1 MINIDHDKF
10 ANQVKNAT
18 LENLQENFYWPAM
31 TFSLLTFDRATG
43 QFGGVSATGNL
54 CVGGWVLRADALAGL
69 SASQGAEPSVLWGED
84 VLTRMKGGS
93 TASTAVSEV
102 TAPDPRRDWRQ
113 LAALDADG
121 GGGAFS
127 GRHNGSLARHIV
139 EPDLVVA
146 GNILANEDVLPRM
159 LQGFRRSSGDL
170 GDRLIA
176 SLRSGAEAGG
186 DSRGLMSAA
195 LLVVS
200 ADKPPLTLRVD
211 YDDSPIDRLS
221 CLLARTRETAYSQWL
236 DELPTVSDPH
246 GLGAEKRSA

>member
-1 MINIDHDKF
+1 
-10 ANQVKNAT
+10 
-18 LENLQENFYWPAM
+18 M
-31 TFSLLTFDRATG
+31 TFSLLTFDRTTG

-54 CVGGWVLRADALAGL
+54 CVGGWVLRGDAVAGL

-84 VLTRMKGGS
+84 VLTKMKNGS
-93 TASTAVSEV
+93 TANKAVSEV

-113 LAALDADG
+113 LAALDVNG

-127 GRHNGSLARHIV
+127 GLRNGSLARHIV

-146 GNILANEDVLPRM
+146 GNILANEEVLPRM
-159 LQGFRRSSGDL
+159 LQGFQSASGDL

-176 SLRSGAEAGG
+176 ALRSGAAAGG

-195 LLVVS
+195 LLIVS
-200 ADKPPLTLRVD
+200 LEKPPLTLRVD
-211 YDDSPIDRLS
+211 YDDNPIDRLS
-221 CLLARTRETAYSQWL
+221 ALLARTRETAYSQWL
-236 DELPTVSDPH
+236 KELPTVNDPH